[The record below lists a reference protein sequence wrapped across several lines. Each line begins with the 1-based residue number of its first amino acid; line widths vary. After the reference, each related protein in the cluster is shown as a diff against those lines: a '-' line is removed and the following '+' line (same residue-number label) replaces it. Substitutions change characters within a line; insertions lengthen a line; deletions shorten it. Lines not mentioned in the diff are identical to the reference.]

1 MMRDASLFLVVE
13 SYKFVLHD
21 VVLLLKNGS
30 LSLEEMS
37 VLGVIGDGP
46 YLFAPVWPILPE
58 NISFPKCHLRRKSS
72 IESRI

>member
-1 MMRDASLFLVVE
+1 MMRDASLFLVTE
-13 SYKFVLHD
+13 SYTFVLHD
-21 VVLLLKNGS
+21 VLLLLKDGS

-46 YLFAPVWPILPE
+46 YLLAPVE